1 MARKARLT
9 VFSRFIIMMLV
20 VGPLAFL
27 GASYYNGEDGV
38 ATIKDLFSKGSKE
51 STTETRTNRTAPSST
66 EADDNSTYKIR
77 KLEEELEY
85 KQKRLDEMYKEN
97 EALKQKVDELE
108 QEVSK
113 RTTSTSS
120 SSSGGSSSSYNGKS
134 SSSSSS
140 SKSN

>member
-38 ATIKDLFSKGSKE
+38 ATIKDLFNKGNTE
-51 STTETRTNRTAPSST
+51 NVTETRTNRTEPSSI
-66 EADDNSTYKIR
+66 EADDKVILKIR

-97 EALKQKVDELE
+97 EALKQRVDKLE
-108 QEVSK
+108 KQLGE
-113 RTTSTSS
+113 
-120 SSSGGSSSSYNGKS
+120 
-134 SSSSSS
+134 
-140 SKSN
+140 